1 MRRVIILLVLAVV
14 GAGWY
19 GLAGS
24 TVAVAVNGSSV
35 SEAQF
40 HAELR
45 SFQTSPGLFCFMSS
59 LANTALAKQGAGRD
73 TVTAAGE
80 SAWANLRVE
89 GLAIDKYVRVALK
102 HQPSAA
108 ELTSATSALEGELA
122 QAATQT
128 QNTCPGTPA
137 QALAAMPAEL
147 RAAEIEE
154 QASSMYLVSKLNT
167 TIPLTTSSIKQYFTT
182 HRSNYDKLCV
192 SVAVVSSS
200 NLSAF
205 AAAQKQ
211 GLSVATLAKRFSVDP
226 SSAKGGAYGCFE
238 PSSSSYASVRAD
250 IGTTAV
256 GHFPSTGLS
265 YTPTAGGPTYGLFVA
280 ATSRTPSTLAQAQG
294 VVISDIQTLN
304 ATSANAV
311 KAKILL
317 GAGVALDPAY
327 GRWGLSSSGPSVFV
341 PALPAESGPAS
352 TSQLTTAATTPYQ

>member
-102 HQPSAA
+102 HQPTAA

-182 HRSNYDKLCV
+182 HQSNYDKLCV
-192 SVAVVSSS
+192 AVAVVSPTS
-200 NLSAF
+200 LSAF

-226 SSAKGGAYGCFE
+226 SSAKGGAYGCFA
-238 PSSSSYASVRAD
+238 PSSANFASVRAD
-250 IGTTAV
+250 IGSSAV
-256 GHFPSTGLS
+256 GHFPTSPLS
-265 YTPTAGGPTYGLFVA
+265 ISYNGGTYALFVA

-304 ATSANAV
+304 ASSANAV

-327 GRWGLSSSGPSVFV
+327 GRWGLSSSGPAVFV